1 MNVNDIHDF
10 VYEGDEDYDLEP
22 EAFEVRVAID
32 LVTGGS
38 AQMTVEADSKDD
50 AITALVQVDES
61 DVLSQI
67 IESLE
72 SL

>member
-1 MNVNDIHDF
+1 MNIEDIHDF
-10 VYEGDEDYDLEP
+10 VYEGDEDYDLESGP
-22 EAFEVRVAID
+22 FEVRVAID
-32 LVTGGS
+32 LVTGGA

-61 DVLSQI
+61 SVLSQI

>member
-1 MNVNDIHDF
+1 MKLNEIHDF

-22 EAFEVRVAID
+22 ETFEVRVAID

-38 AQMTVEADSKDD
+38 AQMTLEADSKED

-61 DVLSQI
+61 SVLPQI